1 MNVDELREKGN
12 ACVKEGNHEEAVLHY
27 SAAIQS
33 DPTNHA
39 LHSNRSLA
47 FLKIQ
52 QYFLAYKDAKRT
64 IDLKPDWAKGYFRK
78 AEVEMATFHFEK
90 ALTSYSMAFRLQKED
105 RSLIDSM
112 RKAGRELKKDQ
123 RADKQIPWV
132 GAGIGIIVGVTI
144 VLADYLIVDKPV
156 LVHPI
161 LKVLMTIAISFIGFG
176 FCKLY
181 RYYVKNQRDSLLQPP
196 FDLSGENDSLDNN
209 SHEEPNGN
217 GGGTKMPEG
226 RDNQKKFTKA
236 QARHRYRKG
245 KSN

>member
-1 MNVDELREKGN
+1 MNYER
-12 ACVKEGNHEEAVLHY
+12 KEMPVLKKANMRRPSCITAQRY
-27 SAAIQS
+27 
-33 DPTNHA
+33 
-39 LHSNRSLA
+39 SNRSLA

-90 ALTSYSMAFRLQKED
+90 ALTSYSMAFRLQKD
-105 RSLIDSM
+105 DCSLIDSM

-123 RADKQIPWV
+123 RADRQIPWL
-132 GAGIGIIVGVTI
+132 GAGIGIIVGVII

-196 FDLSGENDSLDNN
+196 FDLSGENDSLDND

-217 GGGTKMPEG
+217 SGSTRMPEG

>member
-12 ACVKEGNHEEAVLHY
+12 ACVKEGKHEEAVLHY

-33 DPTNHA
+33 AIQTTNHA
-39 LHSNRSLA
+39 L
-47 FLKIQ
+47 
-52 QYFLAYKDAKRT
+52 YYKFEFFGLQRFAKRT
-64 IDLKPDWAKGYFRK
+64 KLPDWAKGYFRK

-90 ALTSYSMAFRLQKED
+90 ALTSYSMAFRLQKD
-105 RSLIDSM
+105 DCSLIDSM

-123 RADKQIPWV
+123 RADRQIPWL
-132 GAGIGIIVGVTI
+132 GAGIGIIVGVII

-217 GGGTKMPEG
+217 GGSTRMPEG